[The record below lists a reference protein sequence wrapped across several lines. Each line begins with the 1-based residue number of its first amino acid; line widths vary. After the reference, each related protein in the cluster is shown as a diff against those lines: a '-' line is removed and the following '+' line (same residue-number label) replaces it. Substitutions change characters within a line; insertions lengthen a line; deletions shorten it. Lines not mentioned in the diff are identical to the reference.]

1 MVKPPAVD
9 RAAAIPAVDRAA
21 NPPPASAARSWGLP
35 DDAFEQRRPLRGQ
48 ITKQEVRAVSLY
60 ALALPPDGIVWDI
73 GAGTGSV
80 SVAAAA
86 LAHRGMVY
94 AIERDDAGLS
104 LLERNIAAYSPGNV
118 QVIPGS
124 APEVLAGL
132 SDPDAVFIGGSGG
145 RLAAILDTSAQRLN
159 PGGRIVVNL
168 AALERTNETRRQCR
182 TLGFAVAVTMVNA
195 ARGREM
201 ADGALRFEGMN
212 PVFVVTAWRA
222 ANPEDQE

>member
-9 RAAAIPAVDRAA
+9 QAAAIPAVGGPDA
-21 NPPPASAARSWGLP
+21 PPPASAARPWGLP

-80 SVAAAA
+80 SVAAAV

-94 AIERDDAGLS
+94 AIERDDAGLA

-118 QVIPGS
+118 QVVPGA

-132 SDPDAVFIGGSGG
+132 PDPDAVFIGGSGG
-145 RLAAILDTSAQRLN
+145 RLAAILATAAQRLN

-168 AALERTNETRRQCR
+168 AALERTNETRQQCR

-201 ADGALRFEGMN
+201 ADGALRFEGLN

>member
-1 MVKPPAVD
+1 MVKPAAID
-9 RAAAIPAVDRAA
+9 RAAA
-21 NPPPASAARSWGLP
+21 PPAGFAGQQTESAARPWGLP

-60 ALALPPDGIVWDI
+60 ALGLRPDSVVWDI
-73 GAGTGSV
+73 GAGAGSV
-80 SVAAAA
+80 AIESAV

-94 AIERDDAGLS
+94 AVERDESGLA

-118 QVIPGS
+118 RLIAGA
-124 APEVLAGL
+124 APEVLDELPG
-132 SDPDAVFIGGSGG
+132 PDAVFIGGSGG
-145 RLAAILDTSAQRLN
+145 RLADILDTAAQRLN

-182 TLGFAVAVTMVNA
+182 DLGFAVAVTMVNA

-201 ADGALRFEGMN
+201 RDGALRFEGLN

-222 ANPEDQE
+222 SPSEDQE